1 MFFDTN
7 IIIKYLNNE
16 LEEELLKVFKLNII
30 KKKALVSHI
39 VISEVLAF
47 SGYTEIETK
56 NIEKFLYENL
66 KIVNSTRKI
75 AVLAASI
82 IKTQKLQTGKR
93 FKLTDAIIAAT
104 AIAYNYEF
112 LTFDKEDFKNI
123 ENLKLF
129 YK

>member
-129 YK
+129 HK